1 MLDFF
6 KTNTLRLANGR
17 LGIDFDCG
25 EFTYFSKKACST
37 IDYLLLREQYFPRVT
52 SFQIGSFNMY
62 SDHASLRFNLFGGKS
77 LPNISIEL
85 NISDEYYTYLW
96 DQDKRDVFRR
106 RLIGK
111 LPYFNKISN
120 NVNLSDTHSIDSMV
134 SSFSS
139 KISEVADPL
148 FMKRKS
154 LNKTRSRYA
163 ESQWFD
169 TECYEA
175 KSLYK
180 QYLREFNRCKSYEN
194 RFQLCE
200 FKTKYK
206 TLIRKKKRGFML
218 KKAQQLTELQK
229 HRPTDFWK
237 HFGKCKFVSSSPIH
251 IEDFK
256 QHFSDV
262 YSNIGNSLIEE
273 VKDIYRLLTLISRI
287 QHLQS

>member
-1 MLDFF
+1 MYPRFF
-6 KTNTLRLANGR
+6 IVEPTCGEQDIVVTMTVPVCALRLANGR
-17 LGIDFDCG
+17 IGIDFDRG
-25 EFTYFSKKACST
+25 EFTFFNKKACST
-37 IDYLLLREQYFPRVT
+37 IDYLLLREQDFPRVT

-62 SDHASLRFNLFGGKS
+62 SDHASLRFNFFGGKS

-85 NISDEYYTYLW
+85 NISDEYYTYSW

-111 LPYFNKISN
+111 LPDFNKILN
-120 NVNLSDTHSIDSMV
+120 NVNLSDKHSIESMV

-139 KISEVADPL
+139 KICEVADPIC
-148 FMKRKS
+148 MKRKS

-194 RFQLCE
+194 RLQL
-200 FKTKYK
+200 
-206 TLIRKKKRGFML
+206 
-218 KKAQQLTELQK
+218 
-229 HRPTDFWK
+229 
-237 HFGKCKFVSSSPIH
+237 
-251 IEDFK
+251 
-256 QHFSDV
+256 
-262 YSNIGNSLIEE
+262 
-273 VKDIYRLLTLISRI
+273 
-287 QHLQS
+287 